1 MAVKSLIET
10 VTVGAGGA
18 ASIEFAA
25 IPQAGS
31 DLVCLVSLRTNKAS
45 GNPDAIEFQFNSD
58 TAGNYTTLWL
68 EGTGSAVASASTT
81 TTRGY
86 AEHLAQ
92 HSAYTSNTFGNTSI
106 YVSNYASASAK
117 SISVDGVTEN
127 NAAGSYQEIAA
138 SLWNNTSAIT
148 SIKIY
153 SGGSTLLQYSTAS
166 LYKIKYD

>member
-18 ASIEFAA
+18 AFIEFTG
-25 IPQAGS
+25 IAGTGQ
-31 DLVCLVSLRTNKAS
+31 DLVCLVSMRTNKAG

-86 AEHLAQ
+86 AEHLGQ

-127 NAAGSYQEIAA
+127 SATGSYQLLAA
-138 SLWNNTSAIT
+138 GKWNNTAAIT
-148 SIKIY
+148 SMKIY
-153 SGGSTLLQYSTAS
+153 SGGNTLLQYSTAS